1 VKHVVAWLAWWLALF
16 WLWLLLS
23 GDWNRIELI
32 AAACGASVAAT
43 LAEVARTRAEV
54 APRVP
59 LRWIARAWSVP
70 GRIFVD
76 FGIVTWALARSV
88 AGRRVVRG
96 EFRAHG
102 FPAGEGQGVRAW
114 AAWAAQFSPNAY
126 VVEIDTERELVLL
139 HDLVPNRKSE
149 LPA

>member
-23 GDWNRIELI
+23 GDWNRIEWI
-32 AAACGASVAAT
+32 AAACGATVAASI
-43 LAEVARTRAEV
+43 AEVARTRAEV
-54 APRVP
+54 APRIP

-76 FGIVTWALARSV
+76 FGIVTWALVRSLV
-88 AGRRVVRG
+88 RRRVARG

-102 FPAGEGQGVRAW
+102 FPAGEGPGVRAW

-126 VVEIDTERELVLL
+126 VVDIDTKRELVLL